1 MKPKT
6 KILHVVGKMH
16 PGGIETLLMNLYRT
30 IDRDKYE
37 FHFAVQF
44 EEKGFYDDE
53 IIELGGRIFRQPH
66 PKKGLRA
73 FRRAFL
79 ANLKEHG
86 PYQVVH
92 SHIYQFSGYV
102 LKLAGEMNV
111 PVRIS
116 HSHNTH
122 DSKRESWLRNLY
134 RRYMRGLIRS
144 NSTTM
149 LGCSRSACEALF
161 GPDCWGDERVVVFPN
176 SIQVQPYGQLE
187 RDRSAYRRAV
197 GVTDPHVPVIGHI
210 GRFSEQKNHR
220 FLLDIFARFL
230 RTRPDAQLV
239 LIGDGPLRSEME
251 ARVRELGIADHVH
264 LLGVRKNIPELIGAF
279 DLFLLPSLYEGLGIV
294 VIEAQAAGVPCLIS
308 DQVPAEADLNLGLVS
323 RLSLNESADTWAEAI
338 RQKTFGSR
346 LDWPVRLEALQ
357 ECGYDIQTSVRRL
370 ERMYAAAP

>member
-1 MKPKT
+1 MKPKI

-53 IIELGGRIFRQPH
+53 IVELGGRIFRQPH

-79 ANLKEHG
+79 NNLQEHG
-86 PYQVVH
+86 PYQAVH

-122 DSKRESWLRNLY
+122 DSKQESWLRNLY
-134 RRYMRGLIRS
+134 RKYMRGLIRS
-144 NSTTM
+144 NSTSM

-161 GPDCWGDERVVVFPN
+161 GADCWRDERVVVFPN
-176 SIQVQPYGQLE
+176 SIQVQPYSQLHP
-187 RDRSAYRRAV
+187 DRTDYRRAI
-197 GVTDPHVPVIGHI
+197 GVTDPDVPVIGHI
-210 GRFSEQKNHR
+210 GRFSEQKNHP
-220 FLLDIFARFL
+220 FLLDAFAGYL
-230 RTRPDAQLV
+230 RIRPEAQLV
-239 LIGDGPLRSEME
+239 LIGDGPLRSRME
-251 ARVRELGIADHVH
+251 DRIRELGISGSVK
-264 LLGVRKNIPELIGAF
+264 LLGVRKDIPELIGAF

-308 DQVPAEADLNLGLVS
+308 DQVPEEADLKLGLVS
-323 RLSLNESADTWAEAI
+323 RLPLQADAGEWAA
-338 RQKTFGSR
+338 QMGSMTGAAR
-346 LDWPVRLEALQ
+346 LDWPARLEALQ
-357 ECGYDIQTSVRRL
+357 QYGYDIRTSVQRL
-370 ERMYAAAP
+370 ERMYAAT